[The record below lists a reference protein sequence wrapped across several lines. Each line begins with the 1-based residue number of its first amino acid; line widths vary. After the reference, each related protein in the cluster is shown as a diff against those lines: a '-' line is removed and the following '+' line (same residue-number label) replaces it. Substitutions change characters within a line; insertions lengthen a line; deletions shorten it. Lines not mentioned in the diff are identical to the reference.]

1 MGEEM
6 NTLWGGI
13 FVFWML
19 GSWMTHVIACIQAGE
34 WLFLIAGA
42 LFFRSQSFTA
52 PASGS
57 VLGKTFKH
65 WSET

>member
-42 LFFRSQSFTA
+42 LFFPIAIIHGTGVWF
-52 PASGS
+52 G
-57 VLGKTFKH
+57 V
-65 WSET
+65 W